1 MTISRGPTRQLDSLS
16 QFDLCTVRHMCSST
30 IRMPGLRLRHQG
42 TDAFSSHKRIMQSPQ
57 SSRRVGSFAS
67 RLAAAAA
74 AAAGSAQTTAAVS
87 SHQSLLSEANMQQY
101 VQQNEQ
107 LCKLLGGSEELQVQQ
122 LLDGVINMVWRG
134 R

>member
-1 MTISRGPTRQLDSLS
+1 
-16 QFDLCTVRHMCSST
+16 
-30 IRMPGLRLRHQG
+30 
-42 TDAFSSHKRIMQSPQ
+42 
-57 SSRRVGSFAS
+57 VGSFAS

-74 AAAGSAQTTAAVS
+74 AAAVS

>member
-1 MTISRGPTRQLDSLS
+1 
-16 QFDLCTVRHMCSST
+16 
-30 IRMPGLRLRHQG
+30 MPGLRLRHQG
-42 TDAFSSHKRIMQSPQ
+42 TDAFSSHKSIMQSPQ

-67 RLAAAAA
+67 RLA